1 MFRKYKEAVDGSA
14 PPAESLDFEEFI
26 SFLDIEH
33 YLGLRG
39 SDTSSSEGNETQVA
53 VKRYIGQVI
62 WEATPRLKNIPPLYL
77 EFARRL
83 KGGDTVITFN
93 YDTLLEESLDAVG
106 QPYRLFRE
114 RFTQIGTLSCT
125 TDMSLHEV
133 VLLKPHGSVDWFNS
147 GLYTEHVKL
156 AEEFGNTIPNDPIFG
171 PHRIVDP
178 IPIVDGE
185 RQPIDP
191 LKSIFRVPHPSAL
204 YDASYPLATPH
215 ILAPSYTKISY
226 TSTH

>member
-133 VLLKPHGSVDWFNS
+133 VLLKPHGSVGSLSFVFHIHQLFMTPAIRLLLHIFWHLPTLRS
-147 GLYTEHVKL
+147 RIRRRIEGLLVRLGKNRL
-156 AEEFGNTIPNDPIFG
+156 A
-171 PHRIVDP
+171 
-178 IPIVDGE
+178 
-185 RQPIDP
+185 
-191 LKSIFRVPHPSAL
+191 
-204 YDASYPLATPH
+204 
-215 ILAPSYTKISY
+215 
-226 TSTH
+226 